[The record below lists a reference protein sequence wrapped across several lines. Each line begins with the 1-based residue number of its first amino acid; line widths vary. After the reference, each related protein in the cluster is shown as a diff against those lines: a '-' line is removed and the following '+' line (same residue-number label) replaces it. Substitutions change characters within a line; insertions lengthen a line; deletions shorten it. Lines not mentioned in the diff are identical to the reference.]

1 MVFDTLKAVR
11 PSLRSNTMFPA
22 PRLIVYDGKSR
33 NPRVREVREVR
44 EGKRM
49 GKHVGGVGE

>member
-11 PSLRSNTMFPA
+11 PSLRLNTMFPA

-33 NPRVREVREVR
+33 NPRVREVRE
-44 EGKRM
+44 GKRM

>member
-33 NPRVREVREVR
+33 NPKAR
-44 EGKRM
+44 EGK
-49 GKHVGGVGE
+49 HASGVGE

>member
-1 MVFDTLKAVR
+1 MVFDRRLGRTALSV
-11 PSLRSNTMFPA
+11 SNTMFPA

-33 NPRVREVREVR
+33 NPRVGEVR

>member
-11 PSLRSNTMFPA
+11 SSLRSNTMFPA

-33 NPRVREVREVR
+33 NPRVRE
-44 EGKRM
+44 GK
-49 GKHVGGVGE
+49 GKHAGGVGE

>member
-33 NPRVREVREVR
+33 NPKVR
-44 EGKRM
+44 EGK
-49 GKHVGGVGE
+49 GKHVGGVGK